1 MEQSTA
7 KKYEFLINDTIELG
21 GGVTLFRIKALIGFG
36 NVKKGELGGYVEKE
50 GNLCHSGKAWV
61 TGNAKVYGNASLHDS
76 AWLCD
81 NAKVYDNANVLHGA
95 KVTGN
100 AEVSGDAWIFG
111 DTKISA
117 GELLYDNARVSGRQP
132 K

>member
-61 TGNAKVYGNASLHDS
+61 TGNAKVYGS
-76 AWLCD
+76 ARVSGDAWISGD
-81 NAKVYDNANVLHGA
+81 
-95 KVTGN
+95 

>member
-61 TGNAKVYGNASLHDS
+61 TGNAKVYGS
-76 AWLCD
+76 AR
-81 NAKVYDNANVLHGA
+81 
-95 KVTGN
+95 
-100 AEVSGDAWIFG
+100 VSGDAEVSSDAWISG
-111 DTKISA
+111 GAK
-117 GELLYDNARVSGRQP
+117 VSGRQP

>member
-61 TGNAKVYGNASLHDS
+61 TGNAKVYGS
-76 AWLCD
+76 AR
-81 NAKVYDNANVLHGA
+81 
-95 KVTGN
+95 
-100 AEVSGDAWIFG
+100 VSGDAWISGDAEVSGNAKVFG
-111 DTKISA
+111 NTKISA